1 MIFKDL
7 EQRDKH
13 EFFRF
18 ISQLAILAGYE
29 MSEQSYAQYNTVV
42 LEFLEDSGL
51 LADFQALADKARGAG
66 YLGKGGNC

>member
-1 MIFKDL
+1 MGLQI
-7 EQRDKH
+7 
-13 EFFRF
+13 

-42 LEFLEDSGL
+42 LEFLKVSGL
-51 LADFQALADKARGAG
+51 LVDFQALADEARGAG